1 MFYVESYPLLD
12 PRPDDSCHLISIQ
25 LNYWLRNLNPSTS
38 ADYNDMHKVTLWRRN
53 LQQGIHKM
61 GCNPNLE
68 RLHCFIVFNQSSIAS
83 VIAALTRRRSLYTG
97 LKSLAGADPG
107 FGQGGAPASEAESCR
122 RSKAVARVKRAFC
135 SRGPGPVY
143 GPWKLLGF

>member
-1 MFYVESYPLLD
+1 MLPNPPTEIPGSARVYICSLNTRLCHNEPCRRKLLSSSIVGSGLNMFYVESYPLLD
-12 PRPDDSCHLISIQ
+12 PRPNDSCHLISIQ
-25 LNYWLRNLNPSTS
+25 LNYWLRSLNPSTS

-83 VIAALTRRRSLYTG
+83 FIAALTRRRSLYTG
-97 LKSLAGADPG
+97 LKS
-107 FGQGGAPASEAESCR
+107 
-122 RSKAVARVKRAFC
+122 VV
-135 SRGPGPVY
+135 
-143 GPWKLLGF
+143 